1 MRRIKEKTE
10 RALGMKLFI
19 KGDRCNSPKCAMVRH
34 PYRPGQHGQA
44 RHSVTDFGK
53 QLLEKQKIQ
62 IIYGLNNHQM
72 MAMFRNLS
80 KEDILTALE
89 TRLDRVVFLLGF
101 AKSPRVGRQMVS
113 HGHIQVNGR
122 KVTIPSFHVKVGD
135 VVSIRPESRSS
146 KMFEDI
152 QVRLKEQKGLPD
164 WLKIKPEELKGE
176 CVAKPDVAGTQTPF
190 DVNLVGQYYSR

>member
-1 MRRIKEKTE
+1 
-10 RALGMKLFI
+10 MKLFI